1 MNNQPEFLNDD
12 AFGTFNLDNAVVVT
26 YFPKQEPRAED
37 PEIESLASFKI

>member
-1 MNNQPEFLNDD
+1 METSTTTNEE
-12 AFGTFNLDNAVVVT
+12 FGTFNLDTAVVVT